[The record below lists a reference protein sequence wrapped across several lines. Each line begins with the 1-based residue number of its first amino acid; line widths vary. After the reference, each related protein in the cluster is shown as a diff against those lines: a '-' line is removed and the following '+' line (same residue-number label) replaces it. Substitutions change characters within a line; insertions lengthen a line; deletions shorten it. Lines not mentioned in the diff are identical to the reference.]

1 MALMMMMV
9 VARMNLLHLM
19 TTTYL
24 IQSMKRL
31 HPKLLSQ
38 KPQTRIQILNQSRC
52 HILNRSRP
60 SWELHRLILNQM
72 LVLS

>member
-1 MALMMMMV
+1 MALMMMV
-9 VARMNLLHLM
+9 VARMTLLHLM

-31 HPKLLSQ
+31 HLKLISQ

-52 HILNRSRP
+52 HILKQM
-60 SWELHRLILNQM
+60 LIL
-72 LVLS
+72 S